1 MHTGF
6 GRVFPYDDDE
16 SERSDRSER
25 RARATENSLMPSFR
39 PSVHGWPF
47 PDEYDCPAA
56 LIGLG
61 RPVAPEFGLA
71 GGMCWAALDRFH
83 ADRRIPRTVRAPGPE
98 DATYAEFVLRLTNVL
113 AKDVIGRAAS
123 AQRLPATGRGRS
135 LGRVSRAE
143 WAVARRELDAGRP
156 VLLYLLQDA
165 GPFADPTEGRFVLAT
180 RYDADPA
187 RAMVWTYDPRRPGD
201 DAATLILDPGKGG
214 EPFSGRVGREEIVH
228 GLIAVPYDRPA
239 PPAIV
244 ATASPK
250 DERQR
255 VGFEEDLAAFDPG
268 GSGLGLLVRDTDAH
282 LVCVRHDQNGW
293 SRNRPADQGDVG
305 ADFRFEGRPVLAGVS
320 GGKPS
325 AVALGVNGHLLHLR
339 QSSRAWVA
347 EDLTDQPNTG
357 LRFRIAG
364 EPVVLSEGRRP
375 VVVAVNGD
383 GRLIRYA
390 WTTVRGWAAD
400 NVSKESGADP
410 GCRLEGPICGVR
422 DGSGMAHVLGRN
434 AEGELVHFRE
444 EPDGRWRAVR
454 PGAARAEIRRLLL
467 DGPPVARL
475 AEDGSIEV
483 FARGVGDHLLRFR
496 LPAGG
501 RWTGQDLTEDAG
513 GGSPSLTIASRP
525 CLAGSAAGRRH
536 VLGRNADGDVVHY
549 FGATD
554 GTWSAENLTTDR
566 ITIGARFRVEG
577 QPSAAAAGSTV
588 LLAGR
593 RGAELVLYRWH
604 GRDWRAENLTVERGV
619 KDDGPRI
626 ASDPIIARGTQAAH
640 IVALSGGGTVVHYR
654 VDVPMGGGVA
664 APGIP
669 SIGGVVENA
678 MAYVRGLLDRFRKP
692 RKAVGLRASPVSP
705 TPPEQQ
711 PDDEPEVPDR
721 AATAA
726 LMAERLAQTGPAPGD
741 EGSADPEADGLA
753 VGVGVSEPDGA
764 RPADKPWGHHSSAAA
779 PWHEDEG
786 EPADRSG
793 SPDDAESP
801 RGTSTT
807 GPPER
812 DLLREGSGW
821 SGPQLMPDADA
832 APVSPGSAE
841 DDWDVALRDVAGA
854 HERALIEEPAEEVV
868 DDEDRAGA
876 RIFLEPGEFA
886 SGAGD
891 VTDSGAPVADR
902 ETASEEPLAAPPEAR
917 GSRTEPVPG
926 RPLVDL
932 SFLSDIV
939 RPDDA
944 QAGPA
949 QPAATTAENG
959 GMAAATEDPLPP
971 AIARPLAAGAERDE
985 VSPEADAR
993 SGAVAAPAT
1002 AAGATATATAPPA
1015 PTASAAAQGGGSGAA
1030 SPAGGGEPVVDLDF
1044 LASAG
1049 EYLGGGGASADLG
1062 SFLEFLEKG

>member
-1 MHTGF
+1 
-6 GRVFPYDDDE
+6 
-16 SERSDRSER
+16 
-25 RARATENSLMPSFR
+25 MPSFR

-61 RPVAPEFGLA
+61 RPVAPEFGLG

-98 DATYAEFVLRLTNVL
+98 DATYAEFVLRLTNIL
-113 AKDVIGRAAS
+113 AKDVIARAAA

-135 LGRVSRAE
+135 RARVSRAE

-156 VLLYLLQDA
+156 VLLFLLQDA

-187 RAMVWTYDPRRPGD
+187 RAMVWTYDPFRPGD

-214 EPFSGRVGREEIVH
+214 EPFSGRVGREEVVH
-228 GLIAVPYDRPA
+228 GLIAVPYDRA
-239 PPAIV
+239 TPPAIT

-282 LVCVRHDQNGW
+282 LVCVRHDGRGW

-305 ADFRFEGRPVLAGVS
+305 ADFRFEGRPVPAGVS

-339 QSSRAWVA
+339 QTARAWAA

-364 EPVVLSEGRRP
+364 EPVVVAEGRHP

-400 NVSKESGADP
+400 NLSKESGADP
-410 GCRLEGPICGVR
+410 SCRLEGPICGVR

-467 DGPPVARL
+467 NGPPVARL
-475 AEDGSIEV
+475 SEDGSVEV

-496 LPAGG
+496 LPAAG

-536 VLGRNADGDVVHY
+536 VLGRNADGDVVHF
-549 FGATD
+549 FGAAD
-554 GTWSAENLTTDR
+554 GTWGAENLTMDR

-604 GRDWRAENLTVERGV
+604 GRDWTAENLTVERGV
-619 KDDGPRI
+619 KDDGPRV
-626 ASDPIIARGTQAAH
+626 ASDPVIARGSEAAH
-640 IVALSGGGTVVHYR
+640 IVALSPGGTVVHYR
-654 VDVPMGGGVA
+654 VDVPMGGGSA
-664 APGIP
+664 APAIP
-669 SIGGVVENA
+669 SIGGIIDTA

-692 RKAVGLRASPVSP
+692 RKAVGLRASPISRP
-705 TPPEQQ
+705 
-711 PDDEPEVPDR
+711 EPETEDVEAEVVDT

-726 LMAERLAQTGPAPGD
+726 LMAERLAQTGLDTGD
-741 EGSADPEADGLA
+741 DGFGDPEQDGVAGAAEDDADP
-753 VGVGVSEPDGA
+753 A
-764 RPADKPWGHHSSAAA
+764 RHADKAWGHKSSAAV
-779 PWHEDEG
+779 PWHEGDGDETVDPL
-786 EPADRSG
+786 EP
-793 SPDDAESP
+793 ESVEAA
-801 RGTSTT
+801 RGASTT

-812 DLLREGSGW
+812 DLLRDGSSW

-832 APVSPGSAE
+832 APVAPASAE

-854 HERALIEEPAEEVV
+854 HERALIEEPTEEVV
-868 DDEDRAGA
+868 DEQDHASA
-876 RIFLEPGEFA
+876 RIFLDPGEAA
-886 SGAGD
+886 SAAGD
-891 VTDSGAPVADR
+891 AMTSAGPDADR
-902 ETASEEPLAAPPEAR
+902 EAVPEEPTGTAPEAR
-917 GSRTEPVPG
+917 GSRTESVPG

-939 RPDDA
+939 RSDEAETGPA
-944 QAGPA
+944 NTAAETPANGGAGPA
-949 QPAATTAENG
+949 AA
-959 GMAAATEDPLPP
+959 DPLPP
-971 AIARPLAAGAERDE
+971 AIARPLAAGADRDE
-985 VSPEADAR
+985 TAGTHTPVGSSGGVSAPAAR
-993 SGAVAAPAT
+993 APAHAQAPPVAAQV
-1002 AAGATATATAPPA
+1002 AAARGGTPTTAT
-1015 PTASAAAQGGGSGAA
+1015 
-1030 SPAGGGEPVVDLDF
+1030 SPAGEPVVDLDF

-1049 EYLGGGGASADLG
+1049 EYLGGGGSPADLG

>member
-1 MHTGF
+1 
-6 GRVFPYDDDE
+6 
-16 SERSDRSER
+16 
-25 RARATENSLMPSFR
+25 MPSFR

-47 PDEYDCPAA
+47 ADEYDCPAA

-135 LGRVSRAE
+135 LAQVSRAE

-156 VLLYLLQDA
+156 VLLFLLQDT

-214 EPFSGRVGREEIVH
+214 EAFAGRVGREEVVH
-228 GLIAVPYDRPA
+228 GLIAVPYDRPV

-244 ATASPK
+244 ATVSPK

-268 GSGLGLLVRDTDAH
+268 GSGLGLLIRDTDAH
-282 LVCVRHDQNGW
+282 LVCVRHDEGGW

-305 ADFRFEGRPVLAGVS
+305 ADFRFEGRPVPAGVS

-339 QSSRAWVA
+339 QTSRAWAA

-364 EPVVLSEGRRP
+364 EPVVVAEGRHP

-400 NVSKESGADP
+400 NLSKESGADP

-434 AEGELVHFRE
+434 ADGELVHFRE

-475 AEDGSIEV
+475 SEDGSIEV

-525 CLAGSAAGRRH
+525 CLAGSAAGRKH

-549 FGATD
+549 FGAAD

-566 ITIGARFRVEG
+566 ITIGAQFRVEG

-626 ASDPIIARGTQAAH
+626 ASDPIIARGAQAAH
-640 IVALSGGGTVVHYR
+640 VVALSPGGTVVHYR
-654 VDVPMGGGVA
+654 VDVPMGGGA
-664 APGIP
+664 AARGIP
-669 SIGGVVENA
+669 SIGGIIDTA

-692 RKAVGLRASPVSP
+692 RKAVGLRASPISR
-705 TPPEQQ
+705 PE
-711 PDDEPEVPDR
+711 PETEDDEVEVVDT

-726 LMAERLAQTGPAPGD
+726 LMADRLAQTGLDAGD
-741 EGSADPEADGLA
+741 DG
-753 VGVGVSEPDGA
+753 GVDFEPDGA
-764 RPADKPWGHHSSAAA
+764 TAAGTEADVARHGDKPWGHQSSAAA
-779 PWHEDEG
+779 PWHEEHGDETVAPSERG
-786 EPADRSG
+786 EGAEPA
-793 SPDDAESP
+793 
-801 RGTSTT
+801 RGASTT

-812 DLLREGSGW
+812 DLLRDGSSW
-821 SGPQLMPDADA
+821 PGPQLMPDADA
-832 APVSPGSAE
+832 ASVEPAAAE

-868 DDEDRAGA
+868 DEEDHASA
-876 RIFLEPGEFA
+876 RIFLDPGEA
-886 SGAGD
+886 AIAAGD
-891 VTDSGAPVADR
+891 AVTS
-902 ETASEEPLAAPPEAR
+902 AAPPAEAEAVPEAPPATAPEAR
-917 GSRTEPVPG
+917 GSRTESVPG

-939 RPDDA
+939 RPD
-944 QAGPA
+944 
-949 QPAATTAENG
+949 
-959 GMAAATEDPLPP
+959 
-971 AIARPLAAGAERDE
+971 
-985 VSPEADAR
+985 EADAGPVHTGT
-993 SGAVAAPAT
+993 SSPANGGAAAPS
-1002 AAGATATATAPPA
+1002 ATAPARP
-1015 PTASAAAQGGGSGAA
+1015 AAAQAAAPPGGPSGS
-1030 SPAGGGEPVVDLDF
+1030 PTTPPGEPVVDLDF

-1049 EYLGGGGASADLG
+1049 EYLGGGGSSPDLG